1 MPFAAKGHFLR
12 QPLFALETRFERK
25 PDLKHP
31 RPPLWLMLAAVFI
44 SLPLLLPFLYLIF
57 RSYEVGLERSIE
69 LLWRPRMAELLL
81 NTLYLMVGVTAVA
94 VTVGTVCAFLLER
107 CRFWGK
113 PFFQT
118 TVALPLCI
126 PAFVSCFTWIS
137 LTFRMEGLFGTIA
150 ILSLSY
156 APLAYL
162 PVAAALKRLDRSLQE
177 VSLSLGKS
185 PVQTFWFAVFPQ
197 LKPAIGSSILLI
209 ALHMLVEFGAVAI
222 LNYQTFTTAIFQ
234 EYDMSFDNNTAA
246 LLSAVLMLICFIV
259 VCGEMLFRGKAK
271 LFHSG
276 KGVIRPYP
284 VKTLTGW
291 QQAAAVLFLTALFA
305 VSIGVPVGTL
315 AYWLVEG
322 NSKNSL
328 DSLSDFAEAFGNS
341 LMMSS
346 LGALLTVAAALP
358 LVWCAVRYRS
368 RFTLWLDR
376 LPFLLHAVPGLVIAL
391 SLIYFT
397 INYAYPL
404 YQTFAVIIAAYFIL
418 YLPVAQTAL
427 RSPIEL
433 LPENMEKVG
442 QSLGRGNIHIFR
454 TLVVPAMLPGITAAF
469 ALVFLNLM
477 KELTA
482 TLLLTPNDIKTLST
496 AVWSY
501 TSDAQYA
508 AAAPYAAM
516 LILFSGIPVFLLKKY
531 AFQ

>member
-12 QPLFALETRFERK
+12 QPLSALETRFERK

-259 VCGEMLFRGKAK
+259 VGGEMLFRGKAK

-291 QQAAAVLFLTALFA
+291 QQAAAVLFLTALF
-305 VSIGVPVGTL
+305 GLL
-315 AYWLVEG
+315 AG
-322 NSKNSL
+322 
-328 DSLSDFAEAFGNS
+328 
-341 LMMSS
+341 
-346 LGALLTVAAALP
+346 
-358 LVWCAVRYRS
+358 
-368 RFTLWLDR
+368 
-376 LPFLLHAVPGLVIAL
+376 
-391 SLIYFT
+391 
-397 INYAYPL
+397 
-404 YQTFAVIIAAYFIL
+404 
-418 YLPVAQTAL
+418 
-427 RSPIEL
+427 
-433 LPENMEKVG
+433 
-442 QSLGRGNIHIFR
+442 
-454 TLVVPAMLPGITAAF
+454 
-469 ALVFLNLM
+469 
-477 KELTA
+477 
-482 TLLLTPNDIKTLST
+482 
-496 AVWSY
+496 
-501 TSDAQYA
+501 
-508 AAAPYAAM
+508 
-516 LILFSGIPVFLLKKY
+516 
-531 AFQ
+531 